1 MTEQTGAAIARRAEV
16 IGRLKQE
23 LITRLNLPYTAE
35 DLHEDV
41 SLLGAGL
48 GLDSLDALEIVL
60 CVENCFAVKIPDQN
74 TSILRSINTIV
85 DYVLAQ
91 QDQKSGGT
99 P

>member
-1 MTEQTGAAIARRAEV
+1 MTEQMSAAIKRRAEV
-16 IGRLKQE
+16 ISKLKQE

-60 CVENCFAVKIPDQN
+60 CVENCFGVRIPDQN

-85 DYVLAQ
+85 DFVLEQ
-91 QDQKSGGT
+91 QKARGGAA
-99 P
+99 

>member
-1 MTEQTGAAIARRAEV
+1 MTETMKAAIEKRAAVLQKFKE
-16 IGRLKQE
+16 E
-23 LITRLNLPYTAE
+23 LIKRLNLPYTPQ

-60 CVENCFAVKIPDQN
+60 CVESCFGIKIPDQN

-85 DYVLAQ
+85 DYVLQ
-91 QDQKSGGT
+91 QQAHKGDA
-99 P
+99 